1 MLTSKCL
8 KIGQPFFKVLV
19 KSIMIFFKNETW
31 FVTTTRVGFWTW
43 IWLMRY
49 CELGPEVPCFFFSTG
64 KTQHVSFDRS
74 DNSGNIDMKMNGS
87 ILEKKNHIL
96 KYWDCFFSCELNW
109 ASYMVFIG
117 KTASKKIGI
126 LIRTTKFFFVRLP
139 FITINLPYALARNI
153 VVIFRLV
160 LLDSTWI
167 C

>member
-1 MLTSKCL
+1 
-8 KIGQPFFKVLV
+8 
-19 KSIMIFFKNETW
+19 
-31 FVTTTRVGFWTW
+31 
-43 IWLMRY
+43 
-49 CELGPEVPCFFFSTG
+49 
-64 KTQHVSFDRS
+64 
-74 DNSGNIDMKMNGS
+74 MKMNGS

-167 C
+167 CQASYQNRYVGLLVQRQLPLLNPWLIVKMQAVQVFSIGNSRAARLRNSLPTECFPLTFDLNGFKS